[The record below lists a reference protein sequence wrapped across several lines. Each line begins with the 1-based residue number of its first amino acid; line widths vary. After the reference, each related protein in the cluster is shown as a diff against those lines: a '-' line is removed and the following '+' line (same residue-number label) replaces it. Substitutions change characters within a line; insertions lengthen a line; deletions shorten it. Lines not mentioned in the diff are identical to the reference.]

1 MSSNDYISPKTALA
15 YLVRFGL
22 SKRAVAKYCDI
33 TPMTLYRI
41 QNAPDGF
48 AFRESTVKKM
58 HDAYTRRE
66 QEMASDA
73 RVRKELGL

>member
-1 MSSNDYISPKTALA
+1 
-15 YLVRFGL
+15 
-22 SKRAVAKYCDI
+22 
-33 TPMTLYRI
+33 MTLYRI